1 MVLSK
6 QLSAS
11 PDETLAEKFVFRKK
25 AINFII
31 VGHWTK
37 NIGFCQNLSG
47 RNLIIALYVSLGKLW
62 GEKNFFVTIILIY
75 HLRTSSELFLSL
87 CWKIVRRGSHN
98 YNLHVHGKILM
109 ESSIFFGPLPMFIS
123 LLANLYGRV
132 VKNAILV
139 STEIFWG
146 EVFLWK
152 TSLLPPLSHIDRE
165 CFGQLSIFLTVSLK
179 LHSTCVEKSF
189 EQAIM
194 KNLFFFIFL
203 DFELICSRFFSKLCQ
218 WFCQNSHLHPKG
230 NVMWKNNFFL
240 QISQFYVIVA
250 HGKKTEWIL
259 SKLFWLECQICI
271 LPFHWNILRR
281 KVFVGIFFSN
291 YDLWT
296 MNELFFWFLTKIF
309 RTWYS
314 KLQSAYRQEVFEEN
328 FLFFSRK
335 TLFFFSLRK
344 KIWREVFIW
353 ELIVFAFS
361 W

>member
-1 MVLSK
+1 MSDFEKKNFSSFFGTLLMVLSK

-62 GEKNFFVTIILIY
+62 GEKIFFVTIILIY

-194 KNLFFFIFL
+194 KNLFFFIFFGFWADL
-203 DFELICSRFFSKLCQ
+203 FQVFFETLSM
-218 WFCQNSHLHPKG
+218 
-230 NVMWKNNFFL
+230 V
-240 QISQFYVIVA
+240 
-250 HGKKTEWIL
+250 L
-259 SKLFWLECQICI
+259 SKLTPASQGERYVEKQFF
-271 LPFHWNILRR
+271 PANFTILRHC
-281 KVFVGIFFSN
+281 
-291 YDLWT
+291 
-296 MNELFFWFLTKIF
+296 
-309 RTWYS
+309 RTWKENRVDFVETVLAWMSNLHSTFPLEY
-314 KLQSAYRQEVFEEN
+314 FEEKGLCWN
-328 FLFFSRK
+328 
-335 TLFFFSLRK
+335 FFFKLWPLDNERT
-344 KIWREVFIW
+344 FF
-353 ELIVFAFS
+353 LISDENF
-361 W
+361 